1 LKALGK
7 EKGEPGIRMLDWPD
21 PECGPNDAVIRV
33 RKAAI
38 CGTDLHI
45 EAWDEWARKTIP
57 VPMPVGHEFFGV
69 VEAIG
74 REVRGL
80 KVGDRVS
87 GEGHV
92 TCGHCRNCR
101 AGRRHLCRNTEG
113 VGVNRPGAF
122 AELLALPAVNVFPVP
137 DGIPDEIACILDPL
151 GNAVHT
157 ALSFDLAGEDVL
169 VTGAGPI
176 GLMAASVARHV
187 GARNVTITDVNAYR
201 LDLAA
206 RMGAARPVAS
216 GPGALDAVMA
226 ESGMTEGFDV
236 GLEMSG
242 NGAAFQDMLA
252 HMNHGGKIAM
262 LGIPPAP
269 VTIDWGQVIFKGLV
283 LKGIY
288 GREMFETWYKMIA
301 MLQSGL
307 EISPV
312 ITHRF
317 AFPDFQEAFATARS
331 GLAGK
336 IILSWGI

>member
-1 LKALGK
+1 MKALGK
-7 EKGEPGIRMLDWPD
+7 EKPEPGIALLDWPE
-21 PECGPNDAVIRV
+21 PQCGPNDVIIRV

-45 EAWDEWARKTIP
+45 HQWDDWARKTIP

-80 KVGDRVS
+80 KPGDRVS
-87 GEGHV
+87 GEGHI

-122 AELLALPAVNVFPVP
+122 SERLSLPSVNVFPIP
-137 DGIPDEIACILDPL
+137 DSIPDEIASVLDPL

-157 ALSFDLAGEDVL
+157 ALSFDLVGEDVL
-169 VTGAGPI
+169 ITGAGPI
-176 GLMAASVARHV
+176 GLMAAAVARHV
-187 GARNVTITDVNAYR
+187 GARNVVVTDVNAYR
-201 LDLAA
+201 LGLAE
-206 RMGAARPVAS
+206 RLGAKAVQA
-216 GPGALDAVMA
+216 GPGALDRA
-226 ESGMTEGFDV
+226 MTELRMVEGFDV

-242 NGAAFQDMLA
+242 NGKAFSDMVS

-262 LGIPPAP
+262 LGILPGDVA
-269 VTIDWGQVIFKGLV
+269 IDWSQVIFKGLV

-288 GREMFETWYKMIA
+288 GREMFETWYKMTA

-307 EISPV
+307 DISPV

-317 AFPDFQEAFATARS
+317 PMADFAQAFETARS
-331 GLAGK
+331 GQAGK
-336 IILSWGI
+336 VILSWP

>member
-1 LKALGK
+1 MKALGK
-7 EKGEPGIRMLDWPD
+7 DKAEPGIRMLDWPE

-45 EAWDEWARKTIP
+45 EAWDDWARKTIP
-57 VPMPVGHEFFGV
+57 VPMPIGHEFFGV
-69 VEAIG
+69 VEAVG

-80 KVGDRVS
+80 GVGDRVS

-101 AGRRHLCRNTEG
+101 AGRRHLCRNSQG
-113 VGVNRPGAF
+113 LGVNRPGAF
-122 AELLALPAVNVFPVP
+122 AELLAMPAANVFPVP
-137 DGIPDEIACILDPL
+137 DGIPDEVACILDPL

-176 GLMAASVARHV
+176 GLMAAAVARHA
-187 GARNVTITDVNAYR
+187 GARNVAITDVNAYR
-201 LDLAA
+201 LDVAA
-206 RMGAARPVAS
+206 RMGAARAVRS

-226 ESGMTEGFDV
+226 EMRMTEGFDV
-236 GLEMSG
+236 GMEMSG
-242 NGAAFQDMLA
+242 NASAFRDMLA

-262 LGIPPAP
+262 LGIPPGEFP
-269 VTIDWGQVIFKGLV
+269 VDWSQVIFKGLI

-307 EISPV
+307 DISPV

-317 AFPDFQEAFATARS
+317 AFADFEEAFATARS

-336 IILSWGI
+336 IILSW